1 MTILKKSS
9 ELFHFLT
16 GKIVNRGSIP
26 RTNISRLKISIF
38 LVNMGTYFL
47 FF

>member
-1 MTILKKSS
+1 MTILKKISQ
-9 ELFHFLT
+9 LFHFLT
-16 GKIVNRGSIP
+16 GKTVNRGSIP
-26 RTNISRLKISIF
+26 RTNRPKISIF